1 MSRLGPL
8 LDVFAFSVSEAM
20 WDVRKFF
27 IYLWLT
33 NRRWNI
39 ALYTFEVTNLR
50 FVRVRCLTN
59 LRFVSHS
66 KKVSDLWSLIIGKI
80 IIWFFS
86 TSKLIYYY
94 FFTSRLSRG
103 NLPRTKKLVLR
114 SDFLLEMLSAV
125 ILSKRSYP
133 AMPLLRQLVDQRF
146 IIPGP
151 LVQRNGSL
159 NFIYTRKR

>member
-39 ALYTFEVTNLR
+39 AFNTFEES
-50 FVRVRCLTN
+50 VRCLTN